1 MEARGVFMSALE
13 ITSSQIQGDVTATI
27 LHLKGQIDRNTYDQL
42 LDHARE
48 THEDGI
54 KRLLLDLSDVDML
67 TSSGLHAIHTLFRMF
82 TPQADLEKMHQTKG
96 EPYKSPYF
104 KIMCPSPQ
112 VYYVLN
118 ITGFMQN
125 IFVFSNMEEA
135 ISSFE

>member
-1 MEARGVFMSALE
+1 MSSLE

-27 LHLKGQIDRNTYDQL
+27 LHLKGQCDRNTYEQL
-42 LDHARE
+42 LDRARQS
-48 THEDGI
+48 HEDGS
-54 KRLLLDLSDVDML
+54 KYLLLDLSEVDML

-82 TPQADLEKMHQTKG
+82 TPQDDMNKMRDLKG

-104 KIMCPSPQ
+104 KIMCPAPQ

-125 IFVFSNMEEA
+125 IFVFNNMEDA
-135 ISSFE
+135 VGSFDKQ